1 MTPREAIVT
10 HLADAIESLP
20 GELRDVVILHDL
32 LGHPMTEVAR
42 RLKRNERA
50 VAGLLLR
57 SYRQLH
63 ELLIEP
69 PEVPHEARA

>member
-10 HLADAIESLP
+10 VLADDIESLP
-20 GELRDVVILHDL
+20 DELRDVIILHDL
-32 LGHPMTEVAR
+32 LGHPLTEVAR
-42 RLKRNERA
+42 RLKTDERA

-63 ELLIEP
+63 ELLVEP

>member
-1 MTPREAIVT
+1 MTPREAFVT

-20 GELRDVVILHDL
+20 AELRDVVILHDL
-32 LGHPMTEVAR
+32 LGHPVAEVAR
-42 RLKRNERA
+42 RLRRDERA

-57 SYRQLH
+57 SYRKLH
-63 ELLIEP
+63 ELLVEP